1 MAKSKAKVIII
12 DDDFQKAIDPINGNK
27 IIADPRFH
35 TLKKY
40 FENVVLKET
49 PDKGVDY
56 IKQHKIDRLIVL
68 LDYKFG
74 DDEQTGH
81 WVLEE
86 IRKISFVIP
95 VILMTE
101 NDISFEE
108 FPDFINDK
116 IFSFV
121 ENKESAEEIVAKVK
135 EADLELSTKVEV
147 ALEDWIDRHSPEDRD
162 KPYLTMRSG
171 ETYTLNNVMQEIR
184 LQTKFGQ
191 KMEKK
196 ILKLAIELLAKDIE
210 KLA

>member
-1 MAKSKAKVIII
+1 MAKSKTKIVII
-12 DDDFQKAIDPINGNK
+12 DDSFPKT
-27 IIADPRFH
+27 DPRFH

-49 PDKGVDY
+49 PKEGVDY
-56 IKQHKIDRLIVL
+56 IKEYEVDRLIIL

-74 DDEQTGH
+74 DGEPTGR

-101 NDISFEE
+101 NDIPTED
-108 FPDFINDK
+108 FPDFINEKTYSFIKDK
-116 IFSFV
+116 GSA
-121 ENKESAEEIVAKVK
+121 KEILAKVK
-135 EADLELSTKVEV
+135 EADIELSTKVEV

-171 ETYTLNNVMQEIR
+171 ETYTLNNVMKEIR
-184 LQTKFGQ
+184 LQTEFGQ